1 MILATVTSSGDAQNT
16 ISPLRDKRGEGKGL
30 RRKKTQEHH
39 PAAIVTNSSN
49 EKGGKRR
56 RN

>member
-16 ISPLRDKRGEGKGL
+16 ISPLRDKRIEGKGL